1 MLIFGLNMAF
11 DLFITLILILVNGFF
26 VCAEFAFVKVRASQ
40 LDIKAQTGSSRAKL
54 AKSLLE
60 KLDAYLSAAQL
71 GITLASLAL
80 GAVGEEVISHLVT
93 ILFDKAGWANGAPNA
108 HTFSLPIA
116 LALLTYFH
124 VTLGEQIP
132 KMIGIK
138 YSMAAILIIA
148 WPMRIF
154 YFICSPFIWFL
165 NKSSNVALHMMGVKK
180 PEEEFHSEE
189 ELRLILTESE
199 EGGAIKPSE
208 NELIQNVFDFD
219 DRIVKQIMVPQNRVV
234 ALDVELGRQEVTKQI
249 IEEGFSRFPIYL
261 GDIDNIVGIVHTK
274 DLLRTLMDNKFRS
287 MKDIMRPVHF
297 VPESMKINE
306 LLRDF
311 QKHHFQMAIVTNE
324 FGSTAGLVTMEDVIE
339 ELVGEIQDEHD
350 EEMPNVEKKSDTE
363 FVVNAQAAITDVN
376 EALPIA
382 LPENPQYETVSGYI
396 NFIFGRIPA
405 VNDRRKK
412 DGYDIVV
419 LKRTR
424 QSVDS
429 IKFTVIEENSK

>member
-1 MLIFGLNMAF
+1 MAI
-11 DLFITLILILVNGFF
+11 DLLITLVLILVNGFF
-26 VCAEFAFVKVRASQ
+26 VGAEFALVKVRASQ
-40 LDIKAQTGSSRAKL
+40 LDLKAQQGSRRARF
-54 AKSLLE
+54 AKALLE

-80 GAVGEEVISHLVT
+80 GAIGEEVISQIVISLLPEGVNPHT
-93 ILFDKAGWANGAPNA
+93 I
-108 HTFSLPIA
+108 SLPIA
-116 LALLTYFH
+116 LALLTFFH

-138 YSMAAILIIA
+138 YCLQVALFVA

-154 YFICSPFIWFL
+154 YFIFGPFIWFL
-165 NKSSNVALHMMGVKK
+165 NKTSNAALRIFGIRNLGDDAY
-180 PEEEFHSEE
+180 HSEE

-219 DRIVKQIMVPQNRVV
+219 DRIVKQIMLPQNRMV
-234 ALDVELGRQEVTKQI
+234 ALDVETGRNEITRQI
-249 IEEGFSRFPIYL
+249 IEEGFSRLPVYL
-261 GDIDNIVGIVHTK
+261 GDIDNIIGVVHTK
-274 DLLRTLMDNKFRS
+274 DFLKSHIEGKFRS
-287 MKDIMRPVHF
+287 LKDIMRPAHF

-311 QKHHFQMAIVTNE
+311 QKHHIQMAIVTNE
-324 FGSTAGLVTMEDVIE
+324 FGATAGLITMEDIIE

-350 EEMPNVEKKSDTE
+350 EERPAVDKKSDTE

-376 EALPIA
+376 HVLPVA

-396 NFIFGRIPA
+396 NYIFGRIPA
-405 VNDRRKK
+405 VNDKRRK
-412 DGYDIVV
+412 DGYDITI
-419 LKRTR
+419 LKRSR
-424 QSVDS
+424 QSVES
-429 IKFTVIEENSK
+429 VKLNVLEEK